1 MRSVCVCVC
10 VSLSLFCLVRCKD
23 RWLAMLMFFCAY
35 HFPRLLCL
43 VLPLSCYM
51 ASIRIFFA
59 ILTSTFL
66 VCACIFC
73 IFVLH
78 CFAVC
83 FCTCFFAF
91 LHFVCSFH
99 LFFVALCFCPCIF
112 FAFFVCFFALC
123 FCPCIFLQCS
133 FAFFITCCIFSRLQ
147 FSRIAHK
154 PPTQS

>member
-10 VSLSLFCLVRCKD
+10 VSLSLLFGALQRPLIGNAHV
-23 RWLAMLMFFCAY
+23 F
-35 HFPRLLCL
+35 LCL
-43 VLPLSCYM
+43 SFSTFTLLGPTSFMLHGVHTY
-51 ASIRIFFA
+51 FFA